1 MQSSADIAQAIL
13 QDRAKGSSQLVAEYR
28 ERLYAVAFSL
38 CRDAAE
44 AEDLVFRTIERVLDR
59 IETYQEQ
66 DSFYDWMCVILL
78 NLYRD
83 SRRGK
88 TARGTVPVGGASEM
102 EPIMP
107 SVGAD
112 MIIAAVDAD
121 IARRALEKIPAQM
134 REVLI
139 LHYFMDMSVRQI
151 ARTLLVPTGT
161 VMSRLHY
168 ARIALAHRLGVKL
181 KKPAVALIAAG
192 LLLLGAT
199 ASVVFSVGG
208 RKELV
213 APASSAAHAH
223 GNDLKSIDM
232 CDSFLASSTTTT
244 EEITMNRLLT
254 VGAAVAAAA
263 YTPVTRAEISYSYE
277 NDNKTLVVTVDS
289 GTWWL
294 QDDQYQAAL
303 NNNTVTNLVKRG
315 AGAFGVNGTAR
326 NFTGDVRIED
336 GKIQLRGTNPL
347 GTKGRIYVPG
357 APLGGHEERTAT
369 KSVIITQATVGKDI
383 VTESGGVWSD
393 KRTLD
398 IWGTTSTMN
407 GKLFY
412 GDRDTVLCAYA
423 GTVITFNGGVGN
435 LASESYPYFK
445 PSGGATFVYSGTP
458 YDSAGSIRISPVV
471 DSDYPLDSQGFA
483 AHFMFSVAGNRMTS
497 FGLYNARN
505 NYWAHWCELKTTVDW
520 AFDDNGMAVY
530 LGHDSV
536 WDLCGT
542 EQRIGQMGV
551 ATIASSY
558 KPPVVTNSLTTPAT
572 LHMRQIYGQGST
584 VPNIR
589 IGGNLSVVYEGN
601 VNTTTIDHEITA
613 KGDLTLDATGTLA
626 FTENGSWANARN
638 VTVRNGKITI
648 ANPNALWH
656 RANVNLDSNSSLEI
670 ASRVTVMV
678 RTLTVG
684 GVQKPN
690 GDYAFGSGT
699 LRVFTPGFVV
709 SIH

>member
-213 APASSAAHAH
+213 APESSAAHAH

-326 NFTGDVRIED
+326 NFTGDVRIEN
-336 GKIQLRGTNPL
+336 GQIQMRSTNPL
-347 GTKGRIYVPG
+347 GTKGRVYVSSG
-357 APLGGHEERTAT
+357 KA
-369 KSVIITQATVGKDI
+369 VVFDQATVEKDI
-383 VTESGGVWSD
+383 VTEPAGSATNIYVWSSSS
-393 KRTLD
+393 R
-398 IWGTTSTMN
+398 MN
-407 GKLFY
+407 GKLLIGNSAVY
-412 GDRDTVLCAYA
+412 LRAYA
-423 GTVITFNGGVGN
+423 GAALTFNGGVAN
-435 LASESYPYFK
+435 LDTGGWPYFT
-445 PSGGATFVYSGTP
+445 PSGGATFTFATKPFAGSNQFYFNPQVSAGYP
-458 YDSAGSIRISPVV
+458 VDSAGFAGYFV
-471 DSDYPLDSQGFA
+471 FA
-483 AHFMFSVAGNRMTS
+483 APSNMMSTLGWDTGKADGNYRI
-497 FGLYNARN
+497 N
-505 NYWAHWCELKTTVDW
+505 NVKVSTTADW
-520 AFDDNGMAVY
+520 AFDKLMTVY
-530 LGHDSV
+530 MGHDSV
-536 WDLCGT
+536 FDLCGT
-542 EQRIGQMGV
+542 EQRFGQFDVKVPTGNPSV
-551 ATIASSY
+551 I
-558 KPPVVTNSLTTPAT
+558 TNSAATPAT
-572 LHMRQIYGQGST
+572 LHMGMMYGPSSSAA
-584 VPNIR
+584 NIR
-589 IGGNLSVVYEGN
+589 FGGNLSVVFEN
-601 VNTTTIDHEITA
+601 NIWETKVNYPMTA
-613 KGDLTLDATGTLA
+613 KGNLIIKGNGPGGANSAILNFMSD
-626 FTENGSWANARN
+626 GSWANATN
-638 VTVRNGKITI
+638 VVVEGVGKIKI
-648 ANPNALWH
+648 ANPNALGKKT
-656 RANVNLDSNSSLEI
+656 NLSLASNSSLEI
-670 ASRVTVMV
+670 SSGVAVTV

-690 GDYAFGSGT
+690 GNYMFGSGT
-699 LRVFTPGFVV
+699 LRVFTPGLVV
-709 SIH
+709 RIH